1 MATVRPS
8 IFSPAICPTRHL
20 LTSLES
26 FFFSPAFSKPL
37 PPAWQLLQ
45 DDSFDELPSLESL
58 NISIPDSTEVLA
70 APNTLVPVIRN
81 RAATAAANIFCFI
94 IALSLQNLFNILYH
108 NHLLPRYLSGWL
120 FIATKKPWVNTKKKT
135 DKCQGISTIFIARHN
150 LSFSLFFF
158 MVKGVY
164 PFDRVK
170 ISTYFLYGRKP
181 LLNAKPHLIS

>member
-1 MATVRPS
+1 MAAVRPS

-58 NISIPDSTEVLA
+58 NISIPDSTELLL

-81 RAATAAANIFCFI
+81 RAATAAANIFCFLI
-94 IALSLQNLFNILYH
+94 VPSFQNFFGIFRY

-120 FIATKKPWVNTKKKT
+120 FIAAKKPWVNAKKKT
-135 DKCQGISTIFIARHN
+135 DKYQGISTILTAQCN
-150 LSFSLFFF
+150 MPSS
-158 MVKGVY
+158 Y
-164 PFDRVK
+164 
-170 ISTYFLYGRKP
+170 ISYRTGRNKP
-181 LLNAKPHLIS
+181 LTGKK